1 MSLPSDIR
9 TFVTASTSISAVVG
23 TRMHYNQLP
32 QPSIYPHLWFQRQSR
47 EEELDMGGVGG
58 LAMSRF
64 DIEINSTSPS
74 VAISLAD
81 KVRGRLHG
89 YRGAMGATTV
99 QMATVADQDDE
110 YFVKSNDADSGIHT
124 AAISL
129 ELWHEV

>member
-1 MSLPSDIR
+1 
-9 TFVTASTSISAVVG
+9 
-23 TRMHYNQLP
+23 
-32 QPSIYPHLWFQRQSR
+32 
-47 EEELDMGGVGG
+47 MGGVGG